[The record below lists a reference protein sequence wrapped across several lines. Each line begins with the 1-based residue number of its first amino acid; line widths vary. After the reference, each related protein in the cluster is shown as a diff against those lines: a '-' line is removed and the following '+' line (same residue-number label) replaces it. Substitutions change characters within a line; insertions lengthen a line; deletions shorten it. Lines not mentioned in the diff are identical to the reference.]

1 MEEQSLQIIHN
12 IGLSIIFA
20 AVLAFVARL
29 LKQPLLLGYIAGGI
43 ALGPHLG
50 FGLIKDE
57 ASVEVISEMGLIML
71 LFIIGLE
78 IRLPDLQKLGK
89 ELFILGVLQFVG
101 CVALGLLLLRYF
113 DSAQGRFDA
122 LYLAIAGSLSSTLI
136 VVKLLQQKFELKSTA
151 GRITV
156 GLLVIQDLWAILFM
170 GIQPN
175 LTNPGVKTALLS
187 VGGVIGLVLASF
199 LISRFILGRLFQ
211 AAASSPELVLIT
223 AAAWCFSV
231 AGFAEWAGLSLEMG
245 ALVSGLAIAA
255 FPYGHDV
262 ISKLSGVRDFFI
274 TLFFV
279 ALGLKVAA
287 PTLETAVIAVLLIA
301 FVYLSRFLTIAPTT
315 IFTGS
320 GLRAGIN
327 TALNLSQISEF
338 SLVILALGVG
348 YGHISGELSNLVLT
362 AMLLASVASTYTI
375 MFSGGITRGLLK
387 VCAVFGIRE
396 TGAAAEGAASAGGHG
411 HGGERRDIVVLG
423 AYRIAQGFLDRI
435 EREAPA
441 LIPRI
446 LVVDYN
452 PALREGLEARG
463 FHWVYGDLAH
473 PESLQH
479 SGVEDAELVIC
490 TISDVFLKG
499 VTNERLL
506 AQLKQLAPTARFVM
520 TADDPVEAE
529 ALKQAGAVHVVVPG
543 KIAGHSLFDQL
554 RWDLAGSP
562 REAN

>member
-1 MEEQSLQIIHN
+1 MEAHSVEIIHN

-20 AVLAFVARL
+20 AALAFIARM

-78 IRLPDLQKLGK
+78 IRLPDLRKLGK

-113 DSAQGRFDA
+113 DSAQGRFDV

-175 LTNPGVKTALLS
+175 LTNPGLKTALFSL
-187 VGGVIGLVLASF
+187 GGVVGLVLASF
-199 LISRFILGRLFQ
+199 LISRFVLGRLFQ

-223 AAAWCFSV
+223 AAAWCFGV

-287 PTLETAVIAVLLIA
+287 PSLETAVIAVLLIV
-301 FVYLSRFLTIAPTT
+301 FVYASRFLTIAPTT

-327 TALNLSQISEF
+327 TALNLSQVSEF

-362 AMLLASVASTYTI
+362 AMLLASVTSTYTI

-387 VCAVFGIRE
+387 VFALLGLRE
-396 TGAAAEGAASAGGHG
+396 TGDGAHGGPDSGGRG

-506 AQLKQLAPTARFVM
+506 AQLKQLAPAARFVM

-529 ALKQAGAVHVVVPG
+529 ALKQSGAIHVVVPG
-543 KIAGHSLFDQL
+543 KIAGHALFDQL
-554 RWDLAGSP
+554 RWDLAGAP
-562 REAN
+562 REAV